1 MIKEMS
7 MWRNIFRENNVT
19 SLNGAIGSGKAR
31 YVVNLSETLHD
42 HRYAE
47 IANEIATR
55 PGVKLVL
62 IAGPSSSG
70 KTTSS
75 KRLAL
80 HMRVNGLNPIVI
92 SLDDYFRNR
101 VDTPR
106 DANGDYDFECLEALD
121 IPFLNQQL
129 EQLFAGKRVE
139 IPKYDFPS
147 GTRKFEGQYL
157 QLTENDVLIM
167 EGIHGLNPALTP
179 QIPRADKFQLYVSVL
194 TPLSI
199 DKDTRMSSR
208 DYRLLRRMVR
218 DNQFRG
224 MTAEDTILRW
234 PSVRAG
240 EEKYILPFKKRAD
253 AQFNSALFYEIPML
267 KCYAEPLL
275 QLIPSTSAA
284 FEEARRLLSLIRS
297 VIAMTPID
305 VYHIPPTSIIREFIG
320 GSSFHY

>member
-1 MIKEMS
+1 MS
-7 MWRNIFRENNVT
+7 MWRTVFRENNVT
-19 SLNGAIGSGKAR
+19 SLNHAVASGKAR
-31 YVVNLSETLHD
+31 YLVNLSETLHD

-47 IANEIATR
+47 IANKIAER
-55 PGVKLVL
+55 PGVRLVL

-101 VDTPR
+101 VETPL
-106 DANGDYDFECLEALD
+106 DENGEYDFECLEALD
-121 IPFLNQQL
+121 VPFLNQQL
-129 EQLFAGKRVE
+129 EQLFSGQRVE
-139 IPKYDFPS
+139 IPKYDFAS
-147 GTRKFEGQYL
+147 GTRKFVGQFL

-179 QIPRADKFQLYVSVL
+179 QIPRDEKFQLYVSVL
-194 TPLSI
+194 TPISI
-199 DKDTRMSSR
+199 DRETRMQAQ
-208 DYRLLRRMVR
+208 DYRLMRRMVR

-240 EEKYILPFKKRAD
+240 EEKYILPFKKQAD
-253 AQFNSALFYEIPML
+253 AAFNSALFYEIPML

-275 QLIPSTSAA
+275 QMIPSGSPAYD
-284 FEEARRLLSLIRS
+284 EANRLLNLIRS
-297 VIAMTPID
+297 VIAMTPVD
-305 VYHIPPTSIIREFIG
+305 VRHIPPTSIIREFIG